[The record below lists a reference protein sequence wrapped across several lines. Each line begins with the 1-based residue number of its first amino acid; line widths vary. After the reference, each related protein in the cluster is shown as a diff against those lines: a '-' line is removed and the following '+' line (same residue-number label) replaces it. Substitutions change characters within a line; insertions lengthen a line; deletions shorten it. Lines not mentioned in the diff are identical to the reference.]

1 MNSKK
6 FIFISALILIVVLS
20 IIVIVNESKPLDNI
34 RNSLYTQSVISEKPS
49 GGNFTLTA
57 ADGKHSLNEYQG
69 KLVLLYFGYT
79 YCPDICPT
87 DLGNLSMTYH
97 NLSQAE
103 KDQIQI
109 IFVTV
114 DPERD
119 TAARMLEYTNYFDA
133 NMVGLTGSKKEIA
146 QVAKQYGAVY
156 AKAEQHNQAKQNAN
170 YSVDHSAF
178 TYLIDQQGQLQTQL
192 AHASS
197 PKQIS
202 QLIQMYLSKKQISN
216 Q

>member
-6 FIFISALILIVVLS
+6 FLFISVIAIAILVTFFLLS
-20 IIVIVNESKPLDNI
+20 NENKFVKQNL
-34 RNSLYTQSVISEKPS
+34 VSEKPT
-49 GGNFTLTA
+49 GGDFTLSA
-57 ADGKHSLNEYQG
+57 FDRKHTLKEYQG

-87 DLGNLSMTYH
+87 DLGNLSITYR

-109 IFVTV
+109 LFVTV

-119 TAARMLEYTNYFDA
+119 TATRLQEYTNYFAAD
-133 NMVGLTGSKKEIA
+133 MVGLTGSKEAIA
-146 QVAKQYGAVY
+146 TVAKQYGVVY
-156 AKAEQHNQAKQNAN
+156 AKAKQEKPTEN

-178 TYLIDQQGQLQTQL
+178 TYLIDRQGQLQTQL
-192 AHASS
+192 PHAA
-197 PKQIS
+197 PPEQIK
-202 QLIQMYLSKKQISN
+202 QLIQTYLSK
-216 Q
+216 